1 VKRLALGQLQ
11 AMAWT
16 FGLSAR
22 REWLLSGG
30 QDGSLIAW
38 HVDLARLQAKIRAD
52 LADAAGEAGAT
63 VADGPEG
70 PLAPASPSP
79 TLVPGLV
86 GDAHVRTRAVR
97 AHGNPIYDVAVAGDS
112 ELVFTG
118 ADEEVR
124 VWREPWA
131 SEGGAV
137 VPVAELR
144 IPQLAGHRGALSAVA
159 ETNGV
164 APLDSGR
171 LVACAAGDG
180 NGYLFDVATQQLVSR
195 FAGHTAMLH
204 AVAAVERAG
213 LVATASEDGT
223 CKLWDARAQGGCV
236 QTVPVGELATALAVS
251 ECGNW
256 LAIGGARGGK
266 GRLSMCHVAS
276 RLVTGGGATASGS
289 SRVQRLQFADN
300 SLVLAGDTAAVEYWT
315 SAGLEHVVSV
325 PCSSPSVFGLCYDPF
340 SGLLG
345 VAGSSEW
352 IDILAMSARSHML
365 SLNTKCMI

>member
-1 VKRLALGQLQ
+1 
-11 AMAWT
+11 MAWT
-16 FGLSAR
+16 FGLCAR
-22 REWLLSGG
+22 PEWLLSGG

-38 HVDLARLQAKIRAD
+38 HMDLARLQAKIRAD
-52 LADAAGEAGAT
+52 LASGAASSGAT
-63 VADGPEG
+63 TANGPEG
-70 PLAPASPSP
+70 PLAPP
-79 TLVPGLV
+79 TPEAGSA
-86 GDAHVRTRAVR
+86 GDAQVRTRAVR
-97 AHGNPIYDVAVAGDS
+97 AHGNPIYDVAIAG

-131 SEGGAV
+131 SAGGAV
-137 VPVAELR
+137 APVCELR

-159 ETNGV
+159 ETNGL

-180 NGYLFDVATQQLVSR
+180 NGYLFDVAAQRLVSR
-195 FAGHTAMLH
+195 FAGHTAMLL

-213 LVATASEDGT
+213 LIATASEDGT

-345 VAGSSEW
+345 VAGSSQW
-352 IDILAMSARSHML
+352 IDILAMGRSHML
-365 SLNTKCMI
+365 SLNTTLLEHDYVV